1 MNRRDFVKL
10 GNPPGKQLG
19 TGGILDAGV
28 REQQRLM
35 AVGKL
40 TSHWL
45 SSQYLARIRIA
56 GKMIEIHPHALKFAL
71 DMDRERNLKRV
82 RGPLHGVPVL
92 VRDGAELAAMQLRA
106 AGAVVIGKIRQNGL
120 AALTL
125 SSILGVDP
133 ITQQHDA
140 ELQKTLQD
148 LKSQGALL
156 VDMAT
161 PSDGADKAIR
171 VLVFQHVAESRL
183 DAHRVQVADDIFQRG
198 VAEQQALPLGA

>member
-10 GNPPGKQLG
+10 GNPPGRQLG
-19 TGGILDAGV
+19 TAGILDAGV

-45 SSQYLARIRIA
+45 TSQYLARIRIA
-56 GKMIEIHPHALKFAL
+56 GKTVEIHPHALKCAL
-71 DMDRERNLKRV
+71 DMDRERHLKRV
-82 RGPLHGVPVL
+82 RGPLHGIPVL
-92 VRDGAELAAMQLRA
+92 VRDDAELAALQLRA
-106 AGAVVIGKIRQNGL
+106 AGAVVIGKLRQNEL

-133 ITQQHDA
+133 IMQQHDA
-140 ELQKTLQD
+140 EIQRALVE

-156 VDMAT
+156 VDTST
-161 PSDGADKAIR
+161 PFTGADKAIS

-183 DAHRVQVADDIFQRG
+183 DAHRVQVADDVFQRS
-198 VAEQQALPLGA
+198 VPQQQALPLGA